1 MTIVRRA
8 SPLGE
13 LISLRQA
20 MDRLLV
26 PTTDGSNGSRSLATG
41 ETSARSTAPAGA

>member
-20 MDRLLV
+20 MDRLLEDSSVRPRGWV
-26 PTTDGSNGSRSLATG
+26 PGTFDTDLRLK
-41 ETSARSTAPAGA
+41 R